1 MSVSSY
7 STTASSNTT
16 ISGTNIAE
24 NCPAG
29 NLNNA
34 IRQMMA
40 DIRTEL
46 TDAVLT
52 LTAKAT
58 VAEIRTALD
67 ALEATAALEVI
78 GALTPAADRVPY
90 YTGASSASLATLTS
104 FARTLLDDA
113 DAATARATLG
123 GMGVTASSIANPGYV
138 KISVPSGGTLIL
150 QWGTTT
156 ALANTG
162 SQSVTYPTA
171 FSSFSIPVVTG
182 GLNQTNYDQNFPAAY
197 ASSTT
202 GFNFV
207 NAADSSMPLFW
218 VAVGV

>member
-1 MSVSSY
+1 MAVSDY
-7 STTASSNTT
+7 STTASNNVT

-29 NLNNA
+29 GINNA

-40 DIRTEL
+40 DVRSIC
-46 TDAVLT
+46 TDAVLSIMS
-52 LTAKAT
+52 KAT

-67 ALEATAALEVI
+67 ALEAKDATEAI
-78 GALTPAADRVPY
+78 NALTPAADRLAY
-90 YTGASSASLATLTS
+90 YTGTNTAALATLTS

-113 DAATARATLG
+113 DAASARTTLG
-123 GMGVTASSIANPGYV
+123 AFGALAASLANPGYV
-138 KISVPSGGTLIL
+138 KINIPSVGTLIL
-150 QWGTTT
+150 QWGSTT

-207 NAADSSMPLFW
+207 NPADSSMTLFW
-218 VAVGV
+218 IAVGV